1 MAPFGKSPFGGNA
14 EAYPVFRAAVGA
26 VRFTPEELARALSRA
41 ADVDVKVKNSA
52 PPLETFTAYVGDLI
66 AGA

>member
-1 MAPFGKSPFGGNA
+1 
-14 EAYPVFRAAVGA
+14 

-41 ADVDVKVKNSA
+41 ADVDVKLKNSA

-66 AGA
+66 AEA